1 MHTITLD
8 AKIDKTAWQTDDKIW
23 AKQRLQ
29 QWKKLSSALRK
40 EGALLPKDVKY
51 YKHYF
56 LTGHIIKDGI
66 EFDFAPTLNAVIFM
80 MFHPDQSAENLLTIY
95 TQYTTV
101 YRKDRCDNSARYFTR
116 EIAGHYFGENGILN
130 GNEALYCQILFGDSK
145 AEFAKLHMIKDYTA
159 FRGYCQ
165 ELIPFLLDSQSYIHH
180 YKQYLTDFYFCTSGK
195 TDYTVT
201 AKVREV
207 NFFLRIIAYYELLDP
222 FKGTDE
228 LHYKRAWILVNK
240 VREKLTEPDL
250 PEALLELWESAQTV
264 EGKQQLFEKIEDK
277 YPSLQI
283 LSA

>member
-8 AKIDKTAWQTDDKIW
+8 AKIDKTAWKTDDKIW

-29 QWKKLSSALRK
+29 QWKNLSSALRK

-101 YRKDRCDNSARYFTR
+101 YLEDRCDESVRYFMR
-116 EIAGHYFGENGILN
+116 EIAGHDYGENGILN

-145 AEFAKLHMIKDYTA
+145 AEFAKLHMAKDSSVLG
-159 FRGYCQ
+159 GYCQ
-165 ELIPFLLDSQSYIHH
+165 HLAPFLLADESYINN
-180 YKQYLTDFYFCTSGK
+180 YKQYLTDFYFYTANI
-195 TDYTVT
+195 TDYECVVN
-201 AKVREV
+201 KRNL

-250 PEALLELWESAQTV
+250 PEALLELWENAQTA
-264 EGKQQLFEKIEDK
+264 EGKLQLFEKIEDK

-283 LSA
+283 LSV